1 MLQWIA
7 FVNKTIPVIGSQLA
21 NKQSKEFPYHSEK
34 FFQPELRSQWSINM
48 VKVLSFRFQQCFGPF
63 PILHVASHVS
73 HVPLNRDFLDIYQTT
88 SFRVISS
95 KIHDLWGSSFLEN
108 ISKLNRNSEN
118 ARKNSEN
125 IFRSWDNCIWK
136 CCYKLC
142 LLRREYLSSAVYRL
156 TNSPKIL
163 HIDQREFFQ
172 LNCLHRDQ

>member
-1 MLQWIA
+1 MLQWVA

-73 HVPLNRDFLDIYQTT
+73 HVPLNRDVLDIYQTT

-95 KIHDLWGSSFLEN
+95 KIHDLWGSSFFRKYFKIE
-108 ISKLNRNSEN
+108 SKF
-118 ARKNSEN
+118 RKCKKK
-125 IFRSWDNCIWK
+125 FRKYFSF
-136 CCYKLC
+136 
-142 LLRREYLSSAVYRL
+142 LR
-156 TNSPKIL
+156 
-163 HIDQREFFQ
+163 
-172 LNCLHRDQ
+172 